1 MPWEHMRH
9 HYSARPTNVPGR
21 QTRLCDVAGQ
31 PMKITN
37 LTIVLTVWTEVVPPM
52 SLGGV
57 VGQPRPVQ
65 ETQPPMLDQDTPA
78 SANKSYA
85 LPYGTSEPS
94 SVCDSQHCKYPA
106 LA

>member
-1 MPWEHMRH
+1 
-9 HYSARPTNVPGR
+9 
-21 QTRLCDVAGQ
+21 
-31 PMKITN
+31 
-37 LTIVLTVWTEVVPPM
+37 M

-57 VGQPRPVQ
+57 AGQPRPVQ

-78 SANKSYA
+78 SADKSYA

-106 LA
+106 VA